1 MEGCRG
7 GARFTLVRS
16 DLSVLLPAAASV
28 VCAMIFLSITLF
40 LVTMLLCYAGYIF
53 LVVDRRADS
62 AALEDPDLYDALDDK
77 NYDFELP
84 EEVDTYEDLRVDE
97 PDDK

>member
-28 VCAMIFLSITLF
+28 VCAMIFLSMTLF

-53 LVVDRRADS
+53 LGE
-62 AALEDPDLYDALDDK
+62 EDTQIRKCINSVLD
-77 NYDFELP
+77 
-84 EEVDTYEDLRVDE
+84 
-97 PDDK
+97 